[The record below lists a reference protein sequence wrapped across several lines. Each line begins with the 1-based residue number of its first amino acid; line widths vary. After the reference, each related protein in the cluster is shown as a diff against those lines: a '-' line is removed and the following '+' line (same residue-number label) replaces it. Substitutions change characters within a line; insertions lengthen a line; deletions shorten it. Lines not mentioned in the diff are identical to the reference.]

1 MKKVFLLLTVL
12 LLSHNLWAQE
22 TDSTENHFVTPD
34 FRLIYRNCSDTS
46 SNFYYPKLISRFAQV
61 DTTLTLAELQAF
73 YYGQAFQPN
82 YAPYG
87 LGREQFDRIRA
98 IMSKEEEPTRV
109 DFDSIVY
116 YADQVI
122 ADHPAEPM
130 AYYYKFIGL
139 NAIYQYDGGDT
150 LERNKAQLQFQM
162 LFYTIES
169 TGNGISTSQPFYVV
183 STSHEYMMLNMYGFA
198 PKGQA
203 LISDDDHSFD
213 LIYLQENEY
222 GVDSLYF
229 NIDLLFNHLSQ
240 LFANSFDPTES
251 VTSVELSVG
260 TKFVLEL
267 NKTKRKE
274 STFRILVMEKVTDTL
289 YSGDPKLFP
298 DTIPENQV
306 VGYFAPTRLSDNK
319 SGKVFTCLLFK
330 SNAKKDMLFMDT
342 QIRYG
347 SFSDYE
353 STSNSGIPR
362 GVLMNEMWPS
372 TVTSL
377 LISNIRT
384 QEKKP

>member
-1 MKKVFLLLTVL
+1 
-12 LLSHNLWAQE
+12 
-22 TDSTENHFVTPD
+22 
-34 FRLIYRNCSDTS
+34 
-46 SNFYYPKLISRFAQV
+46 
-61 DTTLTLAELQAF
+61 
-73 YYGQAFQPN
+73 
-82 YAPYG
+82 
-87 LGREQFDRIRA
+87 
-98 IMSKEEEPTRV
+98 MSKEEEPTRV

-116 YADQVI
+116 YADQVV

-139 NAIYQYDGGDT
+139 NAIYQYYGGDT

-319 SGKVFTCLLFK
+319 SGKVFNCLIFK